1 LPRRVAGGIPPES
14 GYLPAAMT
22 QAFTSRALAESS
34 AKPRDGHDRAVATWL
49 LVCAAMIFVMV
60 LLGGITRLSGS
71 GLSIMEWKPLMG
83 ALPPMNTAEWERVF
97 ALYREISQY
106 KNVNHGMTLS
116 EFQGIFWWEY
126 SHRLWGRLI
135 GIVFFLP
142 FLWFL
147 VKGYLR
153 KAPGRPSMAPK
164 LGAIFVLGALQGGI
178 GWYMVASGFEDRDSV
193 SQYRLVLHLGL
204 ALVIYALILWAA
216 FDLLRPRP
224 LLGDAA
230 IARPLRRHALLLL
243 ALVAVELALGG
254 LVAGLHGGLIYN
266 DFPLMNGDWIAPDV
280 FSMSPWWVNVTENPV
295 TAQFLHRIG
304 AALVTLTLLWLVA
317 RIWRGDLPEA
327 VKARSGILL
336 AALVLQVAL
345 GISTLM
351 LVVPLP
357 LAVAHQAGAVILLT
371 ATLYT
376 LHGLKRVGA
385 AA

>member
-1 LPRRVAGGIPPES
+1 
-14 GYLPAAMT
+14 MT
-22 QAFTSRALAESS
+22 QVFTSQTLAES
-34 AKPRDGHDRAVATWL
+34 AAQPRSRDRAVGIWL

-83 ALPPMNTAEWERVF
+83 ALPPMSTAEWERVF
-97 ALYREISQY
+97 ALYREIEQY
-106 KNVNHGMTLS
+106 KNINAGMTLP

-135 GIVFFLP
+135 GLVFFLP

-147 VKGYLR
+147 VRGYLR
-153 KAPGRPSMAPK
+153 KAPGEKSLAPK
-164 LGAIFVLGALQGGI
+164 LAAIFLLGALQGGI

-204 ALVIYALILWAA
+204 ALLIYALILRAA

-224 LLGDAA
+224 LPGDASA
-230 IARPLRRHALLLL
+230 ARPLRRHAIVLL
-243 ALVAVELALGG
+243 ALIAVELVLGG

-280 FSMSPWWVNVTENPV
+280 FGRSPWWINPTEDPV

-304 AALVTLTLLWLVA
+304 AALITVTLLWLVA
-317 RIWRGDLPEA
+317 RIWLSALPEA

-345 GISTLM
+345 GISTLVLM
-351 LVVPLP
+351 VPLP
-357 LAVAHQAGAVILLT
+357 LAVAHQGGAVILLT

-385 AA
+385 PQ

>member
-1 LPRRVAGGIPPES
+1 
-14 GYLPAAMT
+14 MT
-22 QAFTSRALAESS
+22 QVFTSPPLAESGVR
-34 AKPRDGHDRAVATWL
+34 PQDDRDRAVAVWL

-83 ALPPMNTAEWERVF
+83 ALPPMSTAEWERVF

-106 KNVNHGMTLS
+106 KNVNHGMSLS

-147 VKGYLR
+147 VKGHLR
-153 KAPGRPSMAPK
+153 KAPGRPSLAPK
-164 LGAIFVLGALQGGI
+164 LGAIFLLGALQGGI

-193 SQYRLVLHLGL
+193 SQYRLVLHLGM
-204 ALVIYALILWAA
+204 ALVIYALILWCA

-224 LLGDAA
+224 LAGNASA
-230 IARPLRRHALLLL
+230 ARPLRRHAVLLLV
-243 ALVAVELALGG
+243 LVAIELALGG

-266 DFPLMNGDWIAPDV
+266 DFPFMNGDWIAPDV
-280 FSMSPWWVNVTENPV
+280 FSMSPWWVNPTENPV

-304 AALVTLTLLWLVA
+304 AGLVTVTLLWLVV

-327 VKARSGILL
+327 AKARSGILL
-336 AALVLQVAL
+336 AALVLQVGL
-345 GISTLM
+345 GIGTLM
-351 LVVPLP
+351 LGVPLP
-357 LAVAHQAGAVILLT
+357 LAVAHQGGAVILLT
-371 ATLYT
+371 AALYT

-385 AA
+385 PS